1 MKKFILSILLILVIT
16 LNGCKFN
23 TDSTVYTAEGIYF
36 NTYVSIALYGC
47 GSQEIAD
54 EALRQCAFYEKIF
67 SRTMENGILYN
78 LNNNGKLNVINEEDR
93 VLSDILK
100 KSLDYCEMTA
110 GNMDITVEPLT
121 SLWDFSSGKKYIP
134 TDEELSNAVAKVG
147 YKNVVVNEESILLND
162 VRLDLGAVAK
172 GYVADCLK
180 TFLKEKGV
188 DSALINLGGNIL
200 CIGEKPNGSNFF
212 IGIKKPFTEDVQLVI
227 GATDCSIVTSGT
239 YERYFDENGKSYHHI
254 LDPKTGMPCD
264 NGVVSVTIIS
274 EDSFTGDCLSTGCF
288 VMGLEAGMELV
299 DSMDGVYAVYI
310 DSENNVHFSEGAEE
324 FVREKRSK

>member
-23 TDSTVYTAEGIYF
+23 TDSTVHTAEGIYF
-36 NTYVSIALYGC
+36 NTYVSISLYGC

-54 EALRQCAFYEKIF
+54 EAIKRCTYYEKIF
-67 SRTMENGILYN
+67 SRTMENSVLYN
-78 LNNNGKLNVINEEDR
+78 LNNNGNINIVNDEDEI
-93 VLSDILK
+93 LADILK
-100 KSLDYCEMTA
+100 KSLEYCEMTE

-134 TDEELSNAVAKVG
+134 TDDELRTAVSKVG
-147 YKNVVVNEESILLND
+147 YSGVTVNETSIALKD

-172 GYVADCLK
+172 GYVADCIK
-180 TFLKEKGV
+180 TFLLEKGV

-200 CIGEKPNGSNFF
+200 CVGDKPDGSDFF
-212 IGIKKPFTEDVQLVI
+212 IGIKKPFTEDVQLVL
-227 GATDCSIVTSGT
+227 GVTDCSIVTSGT
-239 YERYFDENGKSYHHI
+239 YERYFDEDGKSYHHI

>member
-1 MKKFILSILLILVIT
+1 MH
-16 LNGCKFN
+16 
-23 TDSTVYTAEGIYF
+23 TAEGIYF
-36 NTYVSIALYGC
+36 NTYVSISLYGC

-54 EALRQCAFYEKIF
+54 EAIKRCAYYEKIF
-67 SRTMENGILYN
+67 SRTMENSVLYN
-78 LNNNGKLNVINEEDR
+78 LNNNGNINIVNDEDEI
-93 VLSDILK
+93 LADILK
-100 KSLDYCEMTA
+100 KSLEYCEMTE

-134 TDEELSNAVAKVG
+134 TDDELRTAVSKVG
-147 YKNVVVNEESILLND
+147 YSGVTVNETSIALKD

-180 TFLKEKGV
+180 TFLKERGV

-212 IGIKKPFTEDVQLVI
+212 IGIKKPFTEDVQLVL

-288 VMGLEAGMELV
+288 VMGLEAGMELI

>member
-1 MKKFILSILLILVIT
+1 MH
-16 LNGCKFN
+16 
-23 TDSTVYTAEGIYF
+23 TAEGIYF
-36 NTYVSIALYGC
+36 NTYVSISLYGC

-54 EALRQCAFYEKIF
+54 EAIKRCAYYEKIF
-67 SRTMENGILYN
+67 SRTMENSVLYN
-78 LNNNGKLNVINEEDR
+78 LNNNGKINIVNDEDEI
-93 VLSDILK
+93 LADILK
-100 KSLDYCEMTA
+100 KSLEYCEMTE

-134 TDEELSNAVAKVG
+134 TDDELRTAVSKVG
-147 YKNVVVNEESILLND
+147 YSGVTVNEASIALKD

-172 GYVADCLK
+172 GYVADCIK
-180 TFLKEKGV
+180 TFLLEKGV

-200 CIGEKPNGSNFF
+200 CVGDKPDGSDFF
-212 IGIKKPFTEDVQLVI
+212 IGIKKPFTEEVQLVL
-227 GATDCSIVTSGT
+227 GVTDCSIVTSGT
-239 YERYFDENGKSYHHI
+239 YERYFDEDGKSYHHI